1 MRAFRVVIVLLAF
14 GSTFAWADQLYQVSI
29 FSDFTATQ
37 PCVTNCNE
45 IVAAS
50 FQWVETNNILNSYVV
65 PGTFW
70 ASASG
75 FLGPLLQA
83 DGSAK
88 DGYFIP
94 VDDLY
99 GDELDINFSPTNPFM
114 DLWSC
119 GSQACINAY
128 DPLPSF
134 HVGGFL
140 MPQTFGWSEVSTV
153 PEPSSLALL
162 IVPAI
167 GFLGWKRKNV
177 QSIP

>member
-119 GSQACINAY
+119 GIRPA
-128 DPLPSF
+128 
-134 HVGGFL
+134 
-140 MPQTFGWSEVSTV
+140 ST
-153 PEPSSLALL
+153 PM
-162 IVPAI
+162 
-167 GFLGWKRKNV
+167 
-177 QSIP
+177 IPCHPFMSADF